1 MSYAVLK
8 RLKLEAK
15 LKIRHNKTPI
25 FKPEMFY
32 LCKSEIKDSQEDH
45 VAICAYFKN
54 KNHTSDEGYVH
65 LILDS

>member
-1 MSYAVLK
+1 LK
-8 RLKLEAK
+8 QNLKSDITK
-15 LKIRHNKTPI
+15 QTPI

-54 KNHTSDEGYVH
+54 KNHTSDEGSV
-65 LILDS
+65 LLDIGLFIL